1 MALPEYDRY
10 SDLIEAIPSGSF
22 YSSSGI
28 IIPYRSGMTTIRLET
43 SSPTTTF
50 GVYLNEVF
58 SGTVISDGDGNVV
71 FDRHLPK
78 GEIEVSLLNSTTGN
92 KLVTWLTVRD
102 YAIWLAS
109 YAEVLEDID
118 ENIETEYNDLAI
130 ETATINGVEDHF
142 GKAIGL
148 YNNMG
153 QALDD
158 FRKTLHEL
166 RLAYRNF
173 GSRFRGLET
182 AVAEFTQ
189 IPPFGYSRRLWG
201 PNWVLDQSMLRNHRF
216 LSRSH
221 AVTTTGN
228 ITGITVDSV
237 EADIPQNAAAG
248 TLTYTSATN
257 EFTWSPGGS
266 AGINI
271 EAAEGELF
279 LPGPAETRQAFML
292 GGASPYTIVAG
303 INDHLYMNIDDLG
316 SIDIQLVTGL
326 PAPTAANV
334 AADVNAALVA
344 DARYGAGYAAFASV
358 YNTKLLFASPAP
370 GLSYD
375 TTKIIMEH
383 GVQNAAI
390 SLFGNRPG
398 NVTLDQYEVYGGCY
412 ILGVEGDI
420 DLNQGLPAYMEYVY
434 DGSTTPVTRTLR
446 WRSPNALLGLALPI
460 TQTGEYHLVDGLG
473 HVLKVYCYPD
483 EMTVLPAPW
492 PTLPVTQNLTL
503 GFQREE
509 ENHAQTQG
517 LNITVTD
524 TSLLPAGVTNDTITV
539 ADDETLG
546 FPETPDDWSIWT
558 VDIPNTTTWLE
569 TSDVIRGKDEDL
581 DPSPAFKW
589 RFRDVGATREHTIFG
604 RVEKWQTALP
614 KPRGT
619 NSPQR
624 SPNLFYDYEGFEVKF
639 SGYVRAYNIVGV
651 GCKLGMS
658 FDGGQNIVYGATYGV
673 VNDAGALGYED
684 PTYVEMTTIIPAE
697 IDEDWNVVSLNKG
710 VIPVVHLSSGAGYDV
725 SLDGFAVEVKY
736 ISSRYLTNACVARDR
751 HHQYF
756 GELDWIWSIEPISL
770 VESAY
775 MGLQHKRSDRNSP
788 FAGVTLNT
796 ISTDTPA
803 GQGSIDYEYNSVGN
817 IHRLRWNAYNDA
829 WGAGV
834 GWVTVLSDGTYTLA
848 APGGSYVTVDVLF
861 SLLPTLLGTPPAAT
875 RSRNIVISDDT
886 TDQGHTRRI
895 SPAHSALEIYDTTEF
910 DAADNSINLIGAVSE
925 GDFAFCTLTNLDV
938 SSSTPFKFAYCYPNQ
953 LNVEGET
960 LTVNPATQKAP
971 LTYASDQ
978 NQTYAILYGDGEII
992 PNTDHLGNP
1001 LWWFNSAQEIQIA
1014 VGEFSAS
1021 VVYTIDYNLLYQIT
1035 TPVFPLGAAYQDY
1048 AWWADY
1054 MLWDRM
1060 DAELGE
1066 YEATVPLIFNPD
1078 IGRAYLDQPSTTNKS
1093 VASLTYQNSA
1103 DEREVAKRYWRFIN
1117 DRTVEIDVSQF
1128 VRGAQYT
1135 LTHEEKRVYEN
1146 TRLTIT
1152 FEHRSATTSVGVTG
1166 AAWVEIERNEN
1177 VTVDPNNHQ
1186 YHQLRLSVSG
1196 IRDLRDFRIRSMV
1209 LKGLHLHGVSPD
1221 VNGLTNVWGSVVA

>member
-10 SDLIEAIPSGSF
+10 SDLVNAVPGGSF
-22 YSSSGI
+22 YSSSGV
-28 IIPYRSGMTTIRLET
+28 IIPYRSGMTTVRLET
-43 SSPTTTF
+43 SSVNTTF

-71 FDRHLPK
+71 FERHLPK
-78 GEIEVSLLNSTTGN
+78 GEVEVTLLNSTTGK
-92 KLVTWLTVRD
+92 KLFTWLTVRD
-102 YAIWLAS
+102 YALWLAS
-109 YAEVLEDID
+109 YAEALEDID
-118 ENIETEYNDLAI
+118 ESIETEYNDLAI
-130 ETATINGVEDHF
+130 ETATISGVEDHF

-148 YNNMG
+148 YNNLG
-153 QALDD
+153 QSLDD

-216 LSRSH
+216 LDRSC
-221 AVTTTGN
+221 AVVNTTGN
-228 ITGITVDSV
+228 ITGITVDGV
-237 EADIPQNAAAG
+237 EADLPQNAAAG

-266 AGINI
+266 AGVSI

-292 GGASPYTIVAG
+292 GGTSPYSITAG
-303 INDHLYMNIDDLG
+303 INDYLYLNIDRLG
-316 SIDIQLVTGL
+316 SIAIQLTTGL
-326 PAPTAANV
+326 PTPTAANI

-344 DARYGAGYAAFASV
+344 DVRYGAGYAAFASV
-358 YNTKLLFASPAP
+358 YNGKLLFASPVPA
-370 GLSYD
+370 LSYD

-390 SLFGNRPG
+390 DIFGNRSG
-398 NVTLDQYEVYGGCY
+398 NVTVDSYEIFGGCY
-412 ILGVEGDI
+412 ILGVDGDI
-420 DLNQGLPAYMEYVY
+420 NLNQGLPAFVEYSY

-446 WRSPNALLGLALPI
+446 WRSPNTILGLATPI
-460 TQTGEYHLVDGLG
+460 TQPGEYQLTDGVG
-473 HVLKVYCYPD
+473 HVLRVYCYPD
-483 EMTVLPAPW
+483 EMTALAAPW
-492 PTLPVTQNLTL
+492 PATSIWNITL

-509 ENHAQTQG
+509 ENQAQTQG
-517 LNITVTD
+517 LYITVTD
-524 TSLLPAGVTNDTITV
+524 PTLLPAGVTNDTISV

-569 TSDVIRGKDEDL
+569 TSDVIRGKNEAL
-581 DPSPAFKW
+581 DPSSAFKW
-589 RFRDVGATREHTIFG
+589 RFRDVGTTREHKIFG
-604 RVEKWQTALP
+604 RAEKWQTALP

-619 NSPQR
+619 NFPQR
-624 SPNLFYDYEGFEVKF
+624 SPNLLYDYEGFEVKF
-639 SGYVRAYNIVGV
+639 SGYVRAYNVVGI

-658 FDGGQNIVYGATYGV
+658 FDGGQNITYGATYGV
-673 VNDAGALGYED
+673 VNDTGALGYED
-684 PTYVEMTTIIPAE
+684 PTYVEMTTIIPAG
-697 IDEDWNVVSLNKG
+697 IDEDWNAVSLNRG
-710 VIPVVHLSSGAGYDV
+710 VIPVIWFSGGAGYDV
-725 SLDGFAVEVKY
+725 SMDGFAVEVKY
-736 ISSRYLTNACVARDR
+736 ISSRYLTNATVSRDR
-751 HHQYF
+751 HNQYF
-756 GELDWIWSIEPISL
+756 GELDWIWSIDSLSL

-775 MGLQHKRSDRNSP
+775 MGLQHKRSDRSNP

-803 GQGSIDYEYNSVGN
+803 GQGTIDYEYNSVGN
-817 IHRLRWNAYNDA
+817 THRLRWNAYNDA

-834 GWVTVLSDGTYTLA
+834 GWVTILSDGTYTLS

-861 SLLPTLLGTPPAAT
+861 SLLPVLSGTPPAAT
-875 RSRNIVISDDT
+875 RSRNIIISDET
-886 TDQGHTRRI
+886 VDQGHVRRI
-895 SPAHSALEIYDTTEF
+895 SPAHAAIEIYDTTEY
-910 DAADNSINLIGAVSE
+910 DASGDSINLVGAVSE
-925 GDFAFCTLTNLDV
+925 GDFSFCTLNNLDV

-953 LNVEGET
+953 LNVEDET
-960 LTVNPATQKAP
+960 LSVNPATRRAP
-971 LTYASDQ
+971 LAYASDQ
-978 NQTYAILYGDGEII
+978 NQTDAILYGDGEII
-992 PNTDHLGNP
+992 PNTDSLGNP
-1001 LWWFNSAQEIQIA
+1001 LWWFNNAQEIEIA
-1014 VGEFSAS
+1014 AAEFVASA
-1021 VVYTIDYNLLYQIT
+1021 VYTIDYNLLYQLT
-1035 TPVFPLGAAYQDY
+1035 TPVFPLGSAYQDY

-1066 YEATVPLIFNPD
+1066 YEATIPLIFNPD
-1078 IGRAYLDQPSTTNKS
+1078 IGRAYLDQPSTMDKS
-1093 VASLTYQNSA
+1093 VASLVYQNSA

-1146 TRLTIT
+1146 SRLTVT

-1166 AAWVEIERNEN
+1166 ASWNEIERNEN

-1196 IRDLRDFRIRSMV
+1196 IRDLRDFRIRSLV
-1209 LKGLHLHGVSPD
+1209 LKGLHIHGTSPD
-1221 VNGLTNVWGSVVA
+1221 VNGLTNVWGSVV